1 MNCVCSERLLWKRM
15 RQSPSFL
22 RLVAVTV
29 VVIVVASQQ
38 NLLYALL
45 LPRLSYSLVFGVV
58 SCQHCVKSY
67 LVVMV
72 SYNSWKRYIYIIS
85 FQKKYH
91 GIGISMNDHIEKLI

>member
-22 RLVAVTV
+22 RLLAVTV

-38 NLLYALL
+38 NLLYALV
-45 LPRLSYSLVFGVV
+45 LPRLSYSLVFGVM

-67 LVVMV
+67 LVVMIC
-72 SYNSWKRYIYIIS
+72 YNSWKRYIYINI
-85 FQKKYH
+85 FRKKNIIASVNLYNQ
-91 GIGISMNDHIEKLI
+91 I

>member
-1 MNCVCSERLLWKRM
+1 M

-91 GIGISMNDHIEKLI
+91 GIGSNVSMNDHIEKLI

>member
-1 MNCVCSERLLWKRM
+1 M

-38 NLLYALL
+38 NLLYALVL
-45 LPRLSYSLVFGVV
+45 LRLSYSLVFGVV

-72 SYNSWKRYIYIIS
+72 SYNSRKRYIYIIV
-85 FQKKYH
+85 FQKIMIIMALVVMLH
-91 GIGISMNDHIEKLI
+91 